1 MDWSKAKSILI
12 IALVITNVIIAS
24 LYFGQLREERLQS
37 EAAAKSAAEYVADR
51 GAVLYCSIPTKDI
64 KLPVL
69 FVSFSEDAKAGEL
82 RYKNYP
88 VEISGE
94 GYGVPVSYSTGEA
107 EGSVASASSALV
119 SFVSGFDMASIPS
132 GDVLA
137 ISDISL
143 VYWINRS
150 GFSASAEEDTAVP
163 AWKIT
168 TSGGVFYVN
177 AFSE

>member
-12 IALVITNVIIAS
+12 IALVITNLLIAS
-24 LYFGQLREERLQS
+24 MYFGQLREERLQS
-37 EAAAKSAAEYVADR
+37 ESAARSAAEYVSSR
-51 GAVLYCSIPTKDI
+51 GVTLDCAIPTKEI

-69 FVSFSEDAKAGEL
+69 FVSFSDDAKSTDL

-107 EGSVASASSALV
+107 VGRVGSASSALV
-119 SFVSGFDMASIPS
+119 SFVSGLDSVSFVPPEGLI
-132 GDVLA
+132 
-137 ISDISL
+137 IRDISL

-150 GFSASAEEDTAVP
+150 EFSSSVEEDTAIP
-163 AWKIT
+163 AWKFT
-168 TSGGVFYVN
+168 TSYGVYYVN
-177 AFSE
+177 AFSD